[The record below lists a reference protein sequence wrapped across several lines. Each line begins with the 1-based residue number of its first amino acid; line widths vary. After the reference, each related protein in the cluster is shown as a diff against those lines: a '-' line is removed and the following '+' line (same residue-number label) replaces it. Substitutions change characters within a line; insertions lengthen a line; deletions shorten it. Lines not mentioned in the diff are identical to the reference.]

1 MTSLT
6 DLDGLLAT
14 YGRVLLGFSGGVD
27 SAVLAVAGTR
37 ALGSSGFL
45 AVIGRSA
52 SYPAAH
58 YATAIEIARRFAVP
72 LLELETRELDD
83 PAYRANAPDRCYH
96 CKHELWTRLGEVA
109 AADGF
114 DTIMDGMNTD
124 DLREHRPG
132 LRAATERRVRSP
144 FVELGWD
151 KAAVRAA
158 ARELDLPVWDAP
170 ASPCLSSRIQYGL
183 EVTPARL
190 RQVEAA
196 EAGIRALGVVGDL
209 RVRHRGDHVSV
220 EVNAPMVPYVRE
232 RWEAIAAQL
241 DRLGFRRAEL
251 DPRGYRRG
259 GLLGDR
265 PPAEP

>member
-6 DLDGLLAT
+6 DLEAHLASL
-14 YGRVLLGFSGGVD
+14 GRVLLGYSGGVD
-27 SAVLAVAGTR
+27 SALLAVACTR
-37 ALGSSGFL
+37 ALGADRFL

-52 SYPAAH
+52 SYPAVQ
-58 YATAIEIARRFAVP
+58 YAAAIDIARRFAVP
-72 LLELETRELDD
+72 LLELDTQELDD
-83 PAYRANAPDRCYH
+83 PAYRANATDRCYH

-109 AADGF
+109 SERSF
-114 DTIMDGMNTD
+114 DTIIDGTNAD

-132 LRAATERRVRSP
+132 LRAATEHRVRSP

-151 KAAVRAA
+151 KTAVRSA

-183 EVTPARL
+183 EVTPGRL

-209 RVRHRGDHVSV
+209 RVRHRGDHASV
-220 EVNAPMVPYVRE
+220 EVNAPMLPLVRE
-232 RWEAIAAQL
+232 RWDMIAAQL

-251 DPRGYRRG
+251 DPRGYHRG
-259 GLLGDR
+259 GLLGDG
-265 PPAEP
+265 PAAEP